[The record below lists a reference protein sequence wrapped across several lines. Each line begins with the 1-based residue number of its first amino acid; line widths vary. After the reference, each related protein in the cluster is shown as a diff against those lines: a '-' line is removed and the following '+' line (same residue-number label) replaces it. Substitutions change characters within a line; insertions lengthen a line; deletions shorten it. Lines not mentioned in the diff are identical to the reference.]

1 MRNVLRIAFALL
13 LSMIL
18 AGAHAQGDSCNTAVV
33 LTGSGTY
40 NADGP
45 NTGFGHVTNPCQALN
60 GGQLHADWYLY
71 TPSFTGNVTISSCGA
86 NADTRL
92 SVLVGTCGAL
102 TCVASADDECMMNGG
117 GSIFASMLTMPVV
130 AGVGYYLQWDNY
142 WSGQGFTWEINE
154 CFGSVQGTTYRDQN
168 SNGAFD
174 VGELL
179 EPVMLDVNP
188 GGGSEY
194 TDGNPFGFCSDSGS
208 YTITVA
214 NPPQYH
220 VTVPASQSYTFTAQ
234 GQLADSMD
242 FAFQPIPGIYD
253 GTINLWGTS
262 PWIGNN
268 TNLWITYCNEG
279 TEILDG
285 TVLLSLDPNLAFV
298 SSNPTPN
305 SINGQ
310 NISWT
315 FLGLMPGACTTINA
329 IVHTDSTVVAG
340 ALLSSSVQL
349 ILLQSD
355 IHISDNLDQ
364 VAGSAVTSVDPNEK
378 YVSTAFVTP
387 AEVLA
392 GKPLEYTVVF
402 QNTGTAPAVNIVVKD
417 TVDADLDLGTFE
429 MIGATHPYTLQVSN
443 GVAIWSFAGIMLP
456 DSTTDEPASHG
467 GIHYRITPKTSLLL
481 GDEVSNRADIYFDY
495 NAPVL
500 TNTVVTTVSEASA
513 VASVGQVT
521 GITAYPLPTT
531 GLLNVLWNG
540 SSARNVRV
548 ELMDAM
554 GRTVLSTSIASIEVG
569 KPATL
574 DLGALVSGRY
584 LLRMTTTEESRTMPV
599 VVTR

>member
-1 MRNVLRIAFALL
+1 MSVTLRSVATVALCAA
-13 LSMIL
+13 SVVVS
-18 AGAHAQGDSCNTAVV
+18 AQGETCATAVA
-33 LTGSGTY
+33 LTGSGAY
-40 NADGP
+40 IADGP
-45 NTGFGHVTNPCQALN
+45 ASGN
-60 GGQLHADWYLY
+60 GYVPSACANWSAVHADWYVY
-71 TPSFTGNVTISSCGA
+71 TPSFTGVVNIRSRGG
-86 NADTRL
+86 ADTRFT
-92 SVLVGTCGAL
+92 VFTGACGSL
-102 TCVASADDECMMNGG
+102 TCIAFADDECPTGTGG
-117 GSIFASMLTMPVV
+117 ANFASETTISVV
-130 AGVGYYLQWDNY
+130 AGNAYFIQWDDR
-142 WSGQGFTWEINE
+142 WTVQGFTWEIDE

-168 SNGAFD
+168 TNGVFD

-179 EPVMLDVNP
+179 EPVMLDVSP
-188 GGGSEY
+188 GGGTEY
-194 TDGNPFGFCSDSGS
+194 SDGNPYGFCSDGGS
-208 YTITVA
+208 FTITPL

-220 VTVPASQSYTFTAQ
+220 TIVPPSHSYTITGQ

-268 TNLWITYCNEG
+268 TNMWITYCNEG

-298 SSNPTPN
+298 SSVPAPG

-315 FLGLMPGACTTINA
+315 FTGLMPGACTTINA

-392 GKPLEYTVVF
+392 GKALEYTVVF
-402 QNTGTAPAVNIVVKD
+402 QNTGTAPAVNIVVRD
-417 TVDADLDLGTFE
+417 TLDADLYLGTFE

-467 GIHYRITPKTSLLL
+467 GIHYRITPKTSLVL

-513 VASVGQVT
+513 VASVGQVS

-540 SSARNVRV
+540 SSVRNVRV
-548 ELMDAM
+548 ELLDAM
-554 GRTVLSTSIASIEVG
+554 GRAVLSTSVASIEVG
-569 KPATL
+569 KSATF
-574 DLGALVSGRY
+574 DLGALVNGRY
-584 LLRMTTTEESRTMPV
+584 LLRMTTSEESRTVPV
-599 VVTR
+599 VVAH